1 MDESNGSDNSSR
13 DSIDDR
19 VALMSRKFKQMIKK
33 KGNLQHSSKRKGH
46 KIQEEIQGRKK

>member
-33 KGNLQHSSKRKGH
+33 KGNLPLMSSGFSLF
-46 KIQEEIQGRKK
+46 